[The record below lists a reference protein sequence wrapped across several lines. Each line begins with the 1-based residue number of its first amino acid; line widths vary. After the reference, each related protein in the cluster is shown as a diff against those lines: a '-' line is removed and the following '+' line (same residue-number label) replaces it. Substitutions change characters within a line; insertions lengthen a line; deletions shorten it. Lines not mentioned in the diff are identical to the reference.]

1 MTLESRLTEKQL
13 FDQLISSIVHSVW
26 IALGKIK
33 NPVNGKFERDLYQ
46 ASISIDMLDM
56 IYKRMD
62 KSLSEAEEKYLG
74 HILAELKMNY
84 LEEKGG
90 VRQSPDRKNEMK
102 DQQDSTHPK
111 ENGSEES
118 FRRKDA

>member
-33 NPVNGKFERDLYQ
+33 NPANGKFERDLYQ

-84 LEEKGG
+84 LEEKSG
-90 VRQSPDRKNEMK
+90 VRQSPARKNEMK
-102 DQQDSTHPK
+102 DQQDSTPPN